1 MGMLEIFALQSAICL
16 SLFYGGYRLLLAKE
30 TFHRF
35 KRLALVGLLVLSVLI
50 PLMEFEITLPEE
62 QLCLPVEME
71 QSYVEMLPTS
81 VIASIDMEQSS
92 SVSFM
97 WWIIIVQ
104 LVYLIGIFIFTCR
117 YVYSLIYVGWLIGSG
132 RIERHFQGVT
142 LIVHDKAIA
151 PFSWMRY
158 IVMSRADWETDGR
171 EIMLHEMAHIRNFH
185 SIDLLLADLYL
196 LFQWFNP
203 VAWRLKRELQ
213 MVHEFE
219 ADEAVISGGKIE
231 MKEYQLLLIKKAVDR
246 RLYPVVDN
254 LNNGKL
260 KKRIDM
266 MLKRKSNPWKRWKY
280 LYVFPL
286 AAVAMSAFAR
296 PEVSEQMEKLSSVQ
310 VSDVLS
316 AIGDRSEETSAD
328 IVNGDFIAIGNEV
341 AVKDSLQ
348 SQKGNVET
356 FWIRSLNNGKSDS
369 LSSKPLV
376 IINGIEVAGDDPI
389 SELDVEDIES
399 FSVLKEKS
407 ATQLY
412 GEKGKNGV
420 IFIELK
426 PTSKKFGVGM
436 SKKMMQAKAS
446 VAVKKGQ
453 SEVSRQGTG
462 EQGDTLLIVDGK
474 VSAVS
479 ELAKIDIHRIKSFS
493 IIKDKPAMNMHG
505 KSTVLV
511 FDLFDDEEYK
521 ARQEK
526 RKQEKGDIKDISR
539 EFSEGKNPLILVDGK
554 KVSWSEYEKIDPD
567 KIRTIVVMKEKEAV
581 SFYGEEGKNG
591 AVLVETKSSKSFRDS
606 QNGVNK
612 SLPEIKSPA
621 PELLKLSQ
629 KKRDL
634 ESRKAYLNSP
644 KALIIV
650 DGKEAPKDVFQKLD
664 VERIKSVKALKDEDL
679 ASYGEKGKNGVVIIT
694 TLSDKEYK
702 KRKEKQRKESSA
714 I

>member
-81 VIASIDMEQSS
+81 VIASIDVEQSS

-132 RIERHFQGVT
+132 RRERHFQGVT

-348 SQKGNVET
+348 SQKDKEET
-356 FWIRSLNNGKSDS
+356 FWITTRHKC
-369 LSSKPLV
+369 KPLV
-376 IINGIEVAGDDPI
+376 IIDGLASVGDDPI
-389 SELDVEDIES
+389 AGINVSDIES
-399 FSVLKEKS
+399 FSVLKNELAPEIYGKKGENGVVLISLKPTSKAIKQGLKLQEIKFEPVHKSDSLIDKPSGNSVDKETILVIIDGIESSMRELQKIDKYEIKSLNLLKGKS
-407 ATQLY
+407 ATQCY
-412 GEKGKNGV
+412 GDKGKNGV
-420 IFIELK
+420 LLVK
-426 PTSKKFGVGM
+426 TKSKKWLQNKRMYELG
-436 SKKMMQAKAS
+436 KPLS
-446 VAVKKGQ
+446 V
-453 SEVSRQGTG
+453 
-462 EQGDTLLIVDGK
+462 
-474 VSAVS
+474 
-479 ELAKIDIHRIKSFS
+479 
-493 IIKDKPAMNMHG
+493 
-505 KSTVLV
+505 
-511 FDLFDDEEYK
+511 
-521 ARQEK
+521 
-526 RKQEKGDIKDISR
+526 
-539 EFSEGKNPLILVDGK
+539 
-554 KVSWSEYEKIDPD
+554 
-567 KIRTIVVMKEKEAV
+567 
-581 SFYGEEGKNG
+581 
-591 AVLVETKSSKSFRDS
+591 
-606 QNGVNK
+606 
-612 SLPEIKSPA
+612 IKSPA
-621 PELLKLSQ
+621 PELLKFSQ